1 MKTTIARTIVLTTA
15 FAFGLPLA
23 AQAQMSGQPQ
33 QQLQPAQTPQERM
46 TPDGAFKRA
55 DTNGDGRLNK
65 EEAARMPAISA
76 RFAELD
82 KDKDGALSMAE
93 FMAAFEMTAKQ

>member
-1 MKTTIARTIVLTTA
+1 MKTTIARSILLTSA
-15 FAFGLPLA
+15 LAFGLPLTA
-23 AQAQMSGQPQ
+23 LAQMTGQPQ
-33 QQLQPAQTPQERM
+33 QQQQPAQPPQERM

-55 DTNGDGRLNK
+55 DTNGDGKLSK

-93 FMAAFEMTAKQ
+93 FMAAFEMPAKQ